1 MNRKKLVMIP
11 TIGVSLMVLSV
22 FAVGM
27 LGYIPYEGTSHGLL
41 VEGSADKMAA
51 KADLA
56 VTGTIGDSRTYLT
69 YFYVGELLF
78 PKVYTMTEM
87 EVTEVL
93 RGDEN
98 ISGDVITI
106 RTVGG
111 TYNKVT
117 TDFEPVPKFN
127 KNEKVLVYLDDP
139 IKDAVQGT
147 YYPSQGIQSTF
158 NLDENG
164 KYVQQWNKTILD
176 AEQVRTLLAANQ

>member
-1 MNRKKLVMIP
+1 
-11 TIGVSLMVLSV
+11 MVLSV
-22 FAVGM
+22 FAIGM
-27 LGYIPYEGTSHGLL
+27 LGYIPHEGESHGLL
-41 VEGSADKMAA
+41 IEGSADKMAE

-78 PKVYTMTEM
+78 PKVYTLTEM
-87 EVTEVL
+87 EVTEVF

-98 ISGDVITI
+98 ILGEVITI

-117 TDFEPVPKFN
+117 TEFEPVPKFN
-127 KNEKVLVYLDDP
+127 ENEKVLVYLDEP
-139 IKDAVQGT
+139 IKDVLQGT

-176 AEQVRTLLAANQ
+176 VDQVRTLLTTNG

>member
-1 MNRKKLVMIP
+1 MNRKRLVMIP

-27 LGYIPYEGTSHGLL
+27 MGYIPHESVTHGFL
-41 VEGSADKMAA
+41 VEGSAEKMAK
-51 KADLA
+51 KADVALK
-56 VTGTIGDSRTYLT
+56 GTIGDSRTYLT

-87 EVTEVL
+87 TITEVML
-93 RGDEN
+93 GEEQLLGED
-98 ISGDVITI
+98 ITI

-117 TDFEPVPKFN
+117 TEFAPVPKFN
-127 KNEKVLVYLDDP
+127 EGDKVLVYLDEPVTDT
-139 IKDAVQGT
+139 VQGT

-158 NLDENG
+158 NLDENE
-164 KYVQQWNKTILD
+164 KYLQQWNNDVLD
-176 AEQVRTLLAANQ
+176 IDKVRTQLGTN